1 MLWDLKEDIYE
12 NTEDPKQ
19 IRDLIISKIG
29 KRLATS
35 QTSPLYHE
43 VSLPSY
49 PELSEDAPITLNA
62 ICGTI
67 KSSGILGSDY
77 YGGVG
82 NLKVDDAGHLIY
94 IGLVEHFTFFS
105 TQLGFDWNLGK
116 QGFTKIANGIS
127 ALIWVFKKLYT
138 T

>member
-1 MLWDLKEDIYE
+1 MALLGLLWYRHRLFGYAMSERRKRSYSGNCVEKLSDSEQARLFVDINLNQKSVSPNLLWDLKEDIYE

-67 KSSGILGSDY
+67 KSSGILGFDY
-77 YGGVG
+77 YG
-82 NLKVDDAGHLIY
+82 A
-94 IGLVEHFTFFS
+94 
-105 TQLGFDWNLGK
+105 
-116 QGFTKIANGIS
+116 
-127 ALIWVFKKLYT
+127 
-138 T
+138 